1 MAVSPGGIPAELQE
15 GITAFLGTKKILLVK
30 RVQLLVKSKYDDYI
44 LVLTPWRAYVL
55 LVILPVRVHS
65 SFSFLEVQEI
75 TVREPSLVVIE
86 TDTSSYAF
94 RLMSFD
100 DLEQVVIHVTMSL
113 KKVFP
118 DSSPGTLLKNS
129 PPNLYERI
137 RRITDSLE
145 EMLQSNQGPCGGFS
159 ETYAALCDYNGFTF
173 REEIQWDVDNIYHS
187 QDCREF
193 NLLDFSHLESR
204 DVALSVAA
212 LSFNLWFTKLYC
224 KDFRLNLEISEQLL
238 YMLSKSVTLEE
249 LVLENSGLKSEFAQ
263 RMAQALSRHP
273 DSVLHTINLAG
284 NQLEDRGIIA
294 FSQHFEKRLKGL
306 QSLNLARTSLTAKGM
321 STLCQALAANKAIG
335 SSLRYLDLSGNPST
349 LAVDDTSSLQS
360 LLCWC
365 SSLSHLSLSGTDCSL
380 DTIFGALAHGCCTS
394 LVHLDLSKNVY
405 SHKRVKDV
413 SPAIK
418 QFFSKASALRHVSL
432 AGTKLPPDA
441 VRALLQGLAYNSCI
455 SDLHLD
461 LSSCELRSA
470 GAQVIQDLISDAN
483 SVSDLDL
490 SDNGFDSDMVT
501 LVLSIGRSKSIRHVS
516 LGKNFNIK
524 SKDGLVDVLHRIV
537 QITQEDDCA
546 LQSLSVAESRLK
558 LGTNVLLS
566 ALGSNTSLIALDISG
581 NAMGDT
587 GAKMLAK
594 ALQINTKLRTVVWD
608 RNNTT
613 GHGLLE
619 VAQALERN
627 YTLKSMPLPMNDVV
641 QAYRSNPEKTEEAVH
656 KIQSCLTRNQM
667 RRTLPTQTFRL
678 QQGILTTS
686 SEQMVNEICLSVQ
699 KHVDILSSC
708 LGREVEADILF
719 AEEAIRNANLSVSI
733 LPLLYEAGNTPYQNG
748 KLQHKMEC
756 LTEEASQA
764 CGREIQAIMQAVLD
778 TVHSLCPAMVQKRGV
793 RDQLVNAMSER
804 IYLQDH
810 LNLSS
815 VLDQMVT
822 DVFSKLNEIKL
833 SVTAAVAD
841 CIVDAVLGDLTV
853 AQCKLAESLPKHG
866 LDLPSLQLESVED
879 DAAVPMRGRN
889 PLDIA
894 EKGFAA
900 EEYKMALRR
909 KNKHF
914 RSIRPTPTM
923 RSLSELELPAAPK
936 ARPAS
941 TKDAEPASGLLPC
954 MQPASTESLMDLPT
968 EGEKL
973 EHCTKARPRPNRR
986 HKQPPSKPNVQPVA
1000 CENSEDRSITRVDEG
1015 LEDFFSKKLITEE
1028 LPPTALETCPG
1039 SALLASSSSRTL
1051 KKKIGNF
1058 FAFKKPK
1065 SSRGSRCEKEPEGS
1079 VTASKSRRSV
1089 LSDILR
1095 TPSKAGEPLSKSEE
1109 GGLAA
1114 ESGAEPEH
1122 SQTPNSARRIR
1133 PKYSREGKSQ
1143 SLILLSGEDE
1153 DALGVRHDKKRHLEK
1168 SDGELPSSFEQR
1180 VHVMLHRM
1188 GVTKGLAAEG
1198 KKQQNKDSE
1207 IKKAGSDGDIVDS
1220 SADSPPPSLKVRT
1233 HSMSTA
1239 VSFLQK
1245 RHLEKSDGELP
1256 SSFEQRVHVMLHRM
1270 GVTKGLAAEGKKQQN
1285 KDSEIKKAG
1294 SDGDIVDSSADSPP
1308 PSLKVRTHSMSTV
1321 ILPRLHTWMETSA
1334 QAVCPAAG
1342 HGNQKPTHALCPV
1355 GGCRLRPSTLEL
1367 PDSGGETLHAGYP
1380 RLCPAFPTDTSLRSS
1395 PDNMVEP
1402 GIGPAAPRPAWK
1414 ALGKQLNSELKG
1426 KSSDLPR
1433 SSLPIP
1439 EQSGQPELTGREGW
1453 SSSLPRLGRSTPT
1466 ALLRRVSHCG
1476 EPGTSTI
1483 PLSLPA
1489 PPDAE
1494 DNRLTPRLAALSG
1507 TSRRAVSIHEDQL
1520 REPDSL
1526 TELENAMIPLR
1537 LRRSPVLKRRNK
1549 RNSLVDPEVTSE
1561 PSPSLDTTD
1570 AVMRDQPSAEDTPEE
1585 LQPGAE
1591 AKGDQPQA
1599 AAQTV
1604 VNAQDSTLDQRSP
1617 VPGQG
1622 EPALGQ

>member
-1 MAVSPGGIPAELQE
+1 MAVSPGGIPVELQE

-30 RVQLLVKSKYDDYI
+30 KVQLQVKSKYDDYI
-44 LVLTPWRAYVL
+44 LVLTPWRAYML
-55 LVILPVRVHS
+55 LVMLPVRVHS
-65 SFSFLEVQEI
+65 SFSFLEVREI
-75 TVREPSLVVIE
+75 TVQEPSLVVIE

-249 LVLENSGLKSEFAQ
+249 LVLENSGLKSDFAQ

-294 FSQHFEKRLKGL
+294 FSRHFEKRPKGL
-306 QSLNLARTSLTAKGM
+306 RSLNLARTSLTAKGM
-321 STLCQALAANKAIG
+321 STLCQALAANEAIG
-335 SSLRYLDLSGNPST
+335 SSLRHLDLSGNPST
-349 LAVDDTSSLQS
+349 LAMDDTSSLQS
-360 LLCWC
+360 LLCRC
-365 SSLSHLSLSGTDCSL
+365 DSLSHLSLSGTDCSL
-380 DTIFGALAHGCCTS
+380 DTLFGALAHGCCTS

-405 SHKRVKDV
+405 SHKRMKDV

-418 QFFSKASALRHVSL
+418 QFFSKACALRHVSL

-524 SKDGLVDVLHRIV
+524 SKDGLLDVLHRIV
-537 QITQEDDCA
+537 QITQEDDCT

-708 LGREVEADILF
+708 LGREVEANILF
-719 AEEAIRNANLSVSI
+719 AEEAIKNANLSVSI

-748 KLQHKMEC
+748 KLQHRMEC

-778 TVHSLCPAMVQKRGV
+778 TVHNLCPAMVQKRGV
-793 RDQLVNAMSER
+793 RDQLVNAMSEC

-866 LDLPSLQLESVED
+866 LDLPSLQLESIED
-879 DAAVPMRGRN
+879 DAAMPMRGRN

-894 EKGFAA
+894 EKGFAV
-900 EEYKMALRR
+900 EEYKTALRR

-914 RSIRPTPTM
+914 RSIRPTPTV
-923 RSLSELELPAAPK
+923 RSLSELELQASRDASGLQAHRAPLSLSPAAPK

-941 TKDAEPASGLLPC
+941 TKDAEPASSLLPR
-954 MQPASTESLMDLPT
+954 MQPASAESLMDLPT

-1000 CENSEDRSITRVDEG
+1000 RENSEDRSITRVDEG
-1015 LEDFFSKKLITEE
+1015 LEDFFTKKLITEE
-1028 LPPTALETCPG
+1028 LLPTALETCPG
-1039 SALLASSSSRTL
+1039 SALLASSGSRTL

-1065 SSRGSRCEKEPEGS
+1065 SSRGSR
-1079 VTASKSRRSV
+1079 
-1089 LSDILR
+1089 
-1095 TPSKAGEPLSKSEE
+1095 
-1109 GGLAA
+1109 
-1114 ESGAEPEH
+1114 
-1122 SQTPNSARRIR
+1122 IR

-1153 DALGVRHDKKRHLEK
+1153 DTLGVRHDKKRQLEK
-1168 SDGELPSSFEQR
+1168 SDGELPNSFEQR
-1180 VHVMLHRM
+1180 VHIMLHRM

-1233 HSMSTA
+1233 HS
-1239 VSFLQK
+1239 VS
-1245 RHLEKSDGELP
+1245 
-1256 SSFEQRVHVMLHRM
+1256 
-1270 GVTKGLAAEGKKQQN
+1270 
-1285 KDSEIKKAG
+1285 
-1294 SDGDIVDSSADSPP
+1294 
-1308 PSLKVRTHSMSTV
+1308 
-1321 ILPRLHTWMETSA
+1321 
-1334 QAVCPAAG
+1334 
-1342 HGNQKPTHALCPV
+1342 
-1355 GGCRLRPSTLEL
+1355 
-1367 PDSGGETLHAGYP
+1367 
-1380 RLCPAFPTDTSLRSS
+1380 TDTSLRSS
-1395 PDNMVEP
+1395 PANMVEP
-1402 GIGPAAPRPAWK
+1402 SVGPAAPRPAWK
-1414 ALGKQLNSELKG
+1414 ALGKQLNAELKG

-1433 SSLPIP
+1433 RSLPIP
-1439 EQSGQPELTGREGW
+1439 EQSGQLEPTGREGW

-1466 ALLRRVSHCG
+1466 ALLRRVSHGG
-1476 EPGTSTI
+1476 EPGTSTA
-1483 PLSLPA
+1483 PPNLPA

-1507 TSRRAVSIHEDQL
+1507 TSRRAVSVHEDQL

-1526 TELENAMIPLR
+1526 TELENVMIPLR

-1549 RNSLVDPEVTSE
+1549 RNSLADPEVTSE
-1561 PSPSLDTTD
+1561 PSPCLDTTD
-1570 AVMRDQPSAEDTPEE
+1570 AVVRDQPGAEDTPEE

-1591 AKGDQPQA
+1591 AKEDQPQA

-1617 VPGQG
+1617 VLGQG

>member
-1 MAVSPGGIPAELQE
+1 MAASPGGIPADLQE
-15 GITAFLGTKKILLVK
+15 GITAFLGTKKVLLVMS
-30 RVQLLVKSKYDDYI
+30 VQLQVKSKYDDYI
-44 LVLTPWRAYVL
+44 LVLTAWRAYVL
-55 LVILPVRVHS
+55 PVMLPVRVHS
-65 SFSFLEVQEI
+65 SFSFLEVRDM

-86 TDTSSYAF
+86 TDVASYAF
-94 RLMSFD
+94 RFMSFD

-137 RRITDSLE
+137 QRITDSLE
-145 EMLQSNQGPCGGFS
+145 EMLQSSPGPCGGFS
-159 ETYAALCDYNGFTF
+159 ETYAALCDYNGFAF

-204 DVALSVAA
+204 DVALSIAA
-212 LSFNLWFTKLYC
+212 LSFNLWFTKLSC
-224 KDFRLNLEISEQLL
+224 KDFRLNQEISEQLL
-238 YMLSKSVTLEE
+238 YMLSKSVMLEE
-249 LVLENSGLKSEFAQ
+249 LVLENSGLKADFAQ
-263 RMAQALSRHP
+263 RMAQALSNHP

-284 NQLEDRGIIA
+284 NQLEDRGIVA
-294 FSQHFEKRLKGL
+294 FSRHVEKSPKGL
-306 QSLNLARTSLTAKGM
+306 QSLSLARTMLTAKGM
-321 STLCQALAANKAIG
+321 SILCKALADNEAIG
-335 SSLRYLDLSGNPST
+335 SSLRHLDLSGNPGT
-349 LAVDDTSSLQS
+349 LAGDDVSNLQS
-360 LLCWC
+360 LLRQCH
-365 SSLSHLSLSGTDCSL
+365 SLSHLSLASTDCPL
-380 DTIFGALAHGCCTS
+380 DALFGALVHGCHAS

-405 SHKRVKDV
+405 SHKRVKTI
-413 SPAIK
+413 SPDIK
-418 QFFSKASALRHVSL
+418 EFFTQACALRHVSL
-432 AGTKLPPDA
+432 AGTKLPADA
-441 VRALLQGLAYNSCI
+441 VRALLQGLADNSHI

-461 LSSCELRSA
+461 LSNCELRSA
-470 GAQVIQDLISDAN
+470 GAQVIQDLIPDA
-483 SVSDLDL
+483 SSISDLDL
-490 SDNGFDSDMVT
+490 SDNGFDPDMVT

-524 SKDGLVDVLHRIV
+524 SKEGLLDVLHRIV
-537 QITQEDDCA
+537 QLTQEDDCP

-613 GHGLLE
+613 AHGLLE

-627 YTLKSMPLPMNDVV
+627 YTLKSMPLPMSDVA
-641 QAYRSNPEKTEEAVH
+641 QAYRNNPEKTEEAVH
-656 KIQSCLTRNQM
+656 KLQSCLTRNQL

-699 KHVDILSSC
+699 KHVDILSAC
-708 LGREVEADILF
+708 PGREAEADIVC

-733 LPLLYEAGNTPYQNG
+733 LPLLYEAGNSPYQNG
-748 KLQHKMEC
+748 KLQHKLEC
-756 LTEEASQA
+756 LTEEASQT

-778 TVHSLCPAMVQKRGV
+778 TAHSLCPAVVQKSGV

-810 LNLSS
+810 LNLSV

-841 CIVDAVLGDLTV
+841 CIVDAVLGDLTI

-866 LDLPSLQLESVED
+866 LDLPVLLPEPVED
-879 DAAVPMRGRN
+879 DAAAPARGRN
-889 PLDIA
+889 PLDLTV
-894 EKGFAA
+894 

-914 RSIRPTPTM
+914 RSIRPTPTV
-923 RSLSELELPAAPK
+923 RSVSELEPAAGRDASGLRAHRAPPSLSPAAPP

-941 TKDAEPASGLLPC
+941 TKDAEPASGSLPST
-954 MQPASTESLMDLPT
+954 QPATATTARSLMDLPT
-968 EGEKL
+968 AGEKL

-1015 LEDFFSKKLITEE
+1015 LEDFFTKRLITEE
-1028 LPPTALETCPG
+1028 LPPTAPETCPG
-1039 SALLASSSSRTL
+1039 SAPLAPSGSRTL

-1079 VTASKSRRSV
+1079 SAAPRSRRSM

-1095 TPSKAGEPLSKSEE
+1095 APSKAGEAGKPLSKSEE

-1114 ESGAEPEH
+1114 EPRAEPEH
-1122 SQTPNSARRIR
+1122 CQTPDSARRIR

-1153 DALGVRHDKKRHLEK
+1153 DALGVRHDKKRQLEK
-1168 SDGELPSSFEQR
+1168 SEGELPASFEQR
-1180 VHVMLHRM
+1180 MQVMLHRI
-1188 GVTKGLAAEG
+1188 GVTKGPAAEG
-1198 KKQQNKDSE
+1198 KKQQSKDSE

-1220 SADSPPPSLKVRT
+1220 SADSPPSLKART
-1233 HSMSTA
+1233 HSVSTDA
-1239 VSFLQK
+1239 PFRSPATMM
-1245 RHLEKSDGELP
+1245 EP
-1256 SSFEQRVHVMLHRM
+1256 SA
-1270 GVTKGLAAEGKKQQN
+1270 GLA
-1285 KDSEIKKAG
+1285 
-1294 SDGDIVDSSADSPP
+1294 
-1308 PSLKVRTHSMSTV
+1308 
-1321 ILPRLHTWMETSA
+1321 
-1334 QAVCPAAG
+1334 
-1342 HGNQKPTHALCPV
+1342 
-1355 GGCRLRPSTLEL
+1355 
-1367 PDSGGETLHAGYP
+1367 
-1380 RLCPAFPTDTSLRSS
+1380 
-1395 PDNMVEP
+1395 EP
-1402 GIGPAAPRPAWK
+1402 QPAWK
-1414 ALGKQLNSELKG
+1414 ALGRQLPTELQG
-1426 KSSDLPR
+1426 TSSDQPRRSFILPEP
-1433 SSLPIP
+1433 SVLPEP
-1439 EQSGQPELTGREGW
+1439 GAREGW
-1453 SSSLPRLGRSTPT
+1453 SSSLPRPGRSAPV
-1466 ALLRRVSHCG
+1466 ALPRRVSHGG
-1476 EPGTSTI
+1476 EVGAGT
-1483 PLSLPA
+1483 PLPT
-1489 PPDAE
+1489 PPDTE
-1494 DNRLTPRLAALSG
+1494 DNRLTPRLVAPWG
-1507 TSRRAVSIHEDQL
+1507 TSRRAVSVHEEQL
-1520 REPDSL
+1520 REPECPA
-1526 TELENAMIPLR
+1526 ELGTGTIPLR
-1537 LRRSPVLKRRNK
+1537 LRRSPVLKRRTK
-1549 RNSLVDPEVTSE
+1549 HDSLPEPEGE
-1561 PSPSLDTTD
+1561 PGPSSD
-1570 AVMRDQPSAEDTPEE
+1570 AAGAM
-1585 LQPGAE
+1585 LQDWLRAGLEKPQAGAGTE
-1591 AKGDQPQA
+1591 GEQPQA
-1599 AAQTV
+1599 LAQTV
-1604 VNAQDSTLDQRSP
+1604 ANAQDSAAVDQRRP

>member
-1 MAVSPGGIPAELQE
+1 E
-15 GITAFLGTKKILLVK
+15 GITTFLGTKKVVLVMSI
-30 RVQLLVKSKYDDYI
+30 QLQVKSKYDDYI

-55 LVILPVRVHS
+55 PVMLPVRVHS
-65 SFSFLEVQEI
+65 SFSFLEVKEM

-86 TDTSSYAF
+86 TDAASYAF
-94 RLMSFD
+94 RFMSFD

-145 EMLQSNQGPCGGFS
+145 EMLQSSPGPCGGFS
-159 ETYAALCDYNGFTF
+159 LTYAALCDYNGFAF

-204 DVALSVAA
+204 DMALSVAA
-212 LSFNLWFTKLYC
+212 LSFNLWFTKLSC
-224 KDFRLNLEISEQLL
+224 KDFRLNQEISEQLL

-249 LVLENSGLKSEFAQ
+249 LALENSGLKADFVQ
-263 RMAQALSRHP
+263 RMAQALSNHP

-284 NQLEDRGIIA
+284 NQLEDRGIVA
-294 FSQHFEKRLKGL
+294 FSRHVEKSPKGL
-306 QSLNLARTSLTAKGM
+306 QSLSLARTMLTAKAGM
-321 STLCQALAANKAIG
+321 STLCKALADNKAIG
-335 SSLRYLDLSGNPST
+335 SSLRHLDLSGNPGT
-349 LAVDDTSSLQS
+349 LAGDDSSNLQS
-360 LLCWC
+360 LLRQCH
-365 SSLSHLSLSGTDCSL
+365 SLSHLSLAGTDCPL
-380 DTIFGALAHGCCTS
+380 DAVNPFSTSHSSSHTPSPIHPWAVRGAAAPAGLSSTRLASPPRQLFGALVHGCHTS

-405 SHKRVKDV
+405 SHKRVKTI
-413 SPAIK
+413 SPDIK
-418 QFFSKASALRHVSL
+418 EFFSQACALRHVSL
-432 AGTKLPPDA
+432 AGTKLPADA
-441 VRALLQGLAYNSCI
+441 VRALLQGLADNSHV

-461 LSSCELRSA
+461 LSNCELRSA
-470 GAQVIQDLISDAN
+470 GAQVIQDLIPHAS
-483 SVSDLDL
+483 SISDLDL
-490 SDNGFDSDMVT
+490 ADNGFDPDMVT

-524 SKDGLVDVLHRIV
+524 SKDGLLDVLHRIV
-537 QITQEDDCA
+537 QLTQEDDCP

-613 GHGLLE
+613 ANGLLE

-627 YTLKSMPLPMNDVV
+627 YTLKSMPLPMSDVA

-656 KIQSCLTRNQM
+656 KLQSCLTRNQL

-699 KHVDILSSC
+699 KHVDILSAC
-708 LGREVEADILF
+708 PGREAEADILC

-748 KLQHKMEC
+748 KLQHKLEC
-756 LTEEASQA
+756 LTEEASQT
-764 CGREIQAIMQAVLD
+764 CGREIQAIMQAALD
-778 TVHSLCPAMVQKRGV
+778 TAHSLCPAVVQKSGV

-810 LNLSS
+810 LNLSA
-815 VLDQMVT
+815 VLDQMIT

-853 AQCKLAESLPKHG
+853 AQCKLAESLPKQG
-866 LDLPSLQLESVED
+866 LDLQVLLPELAED
-879 DAAVPMRGRN
+879 DAAAPARGRN
-889 PLDIA
+889 PPDLTT
-894 EKGFAA
+894 EEPAA
-900 EEYKMALRR
+900 GRDASGLRAHR
-909 KNKHF
+909 A
-914 RSIRPTPTM
+914 PP
-923 RSLSELELPAAPK
+923 SLSPAAPP

-941 TKDAEPASGLLPC
+941 TKDAEPASGSLPST
-954 MQPASTESLMDLPT
+954 QPATAATAGSLMDLPT
-968 EGEKL
+968 AGEKL

-1015 LEDFFSKKLITEE
+1015 LEDFFAKRLIPEE
-1028 LPPTALETCPG
+1028 LPPTAPETCPG
-1039 SALLASSSSRTL
+1039 STPLAPSGSRTL

-1065 SSRGSRCEKEPEGS
+1065 SSRGSRCEKEPEGGP
-1079 VTASKSRRSV
+1079 AAPRSRRSM

-1095 TPSKAGEPLSKSEE
+1095 APSKAGEAGKPLSKSEE

-1114 ESGAEPEH
+1114 EPRPEPEH
-1122 SQTPNSARRIR
+1122 CQTPDSARRIR

-1168 SDGELPSSFEQR
+1168 SEGELPGSFEQR
-1180 VHVMLHRM
+1180 VQVMLHRI
-1188 GVTKGLAAEG
+1188 GVTKGPATEG
-1198 KKQQNKDSE
+1198 KKQQSKDSE

-1220 SADSPPPSLKVRT
+1220 SADSPPSLKART
-1233 HSMSTA
+1233 HSVSTGG
-1239 VSFLQK
+1239 SP
-1245 RHLEKSDGELP
+1245 P
-1256 SSFEQRVHVMLHRM
+1256 SA
-1270 GVTKGLAAEGKKQQN
+1270 GLAE
-1285 KDSEIKKAG
+1285 
-1294 SDGDIVDSSADSPP
+1294 
-1308 PSLKVRTHSMSTV
+1308 
-1321 ILPRLHTWMETSA
+1321 
-1334 QAVCPAAG
+1334 
-1342 HGNQKPTHALCPV
+1342 
-1355 GGCRLRPSTLEL
+1355 
-1367 PDSGGETLHAGYP
+1367 
-1380 RLCPAFPTDTSLRSS
+1380 
-1395 PDNMVEP
+1395 
-1402 GIGPAAPRPAWK
+1402 PRPAWK
-1414 ALGKQLNSELKG
+1414 ALGRQLPSEPQG
-1426 KSSDLPR
+1426 TSSDQPRRSFVLAEPSGLPE
-1433 SSLPIP
+1433 P
-1439 EQSGQPELTGREGW
+1439 GGREGW
-1453 SSSLPRLGRSTPT
+1453 SSSLPRLGRSW
-1466 ALLRRVSHCG
+1466 H
-1476 EPGTSTI
+1476 
-1483 PLSLPA
+1483 LPVA
-1489 PPDAE
+1489 FPD
-1494 DNRLTPRLAALSG
+1494 NQLTPRLAAPRG
-1507 TSRRAVSIHEDQL
+1507 TGRRAVSVHEEQL
-1520 REPDSL
+1520 REPEC
-1526 TELENAMIPLR
+1526 TVPLR
-1537 LRRSPVLKRRNK
+1537 LRRSPVFKRRTK
-1549 RNSLVDPEVTSE
+1549 HDSLPEPE
-1561 PSPSLDTTD
+1561 GKPGPSSD
-1570 AVMRDQPSAEDTPEE
+1570 AA
-1585 LQPGAE
+1585 G
-1591 AKGDQPQA
+1591 
-1599 AAQTV
+1599 
-1604 VNAQDSTLDQRSP
+1604 
-1617 VPGQG
+1617 
-1622 EPALGQ
+1622 